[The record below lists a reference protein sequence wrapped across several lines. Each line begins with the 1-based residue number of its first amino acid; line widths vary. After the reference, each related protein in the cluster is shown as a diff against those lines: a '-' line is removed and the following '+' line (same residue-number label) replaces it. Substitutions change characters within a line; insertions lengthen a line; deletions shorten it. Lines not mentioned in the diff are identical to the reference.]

1 MKFLYTADIHLSGY
15 SQDKIVNNLPER
27 LNSIQNVLNEMATYC
42 IEHDISTFVIGG
54 DTLHG
59 KSLIHALAQSI
70 MLDFFRKYQKELEF
84 IILDGNHDLGGRG
97 EGAISALKSLDN
109 EPNVMRIGETTTIGD
124 ILFVPYHPGM
134 VKDIKSNKSK
144 YLISHFGLSEG
155 ILNSGMSIISD
166 LSITD
171 LAGRYKYVLLGHYH
185 KPQSIEREDITLYYV
200 GSPIQIDW
208 GEKNEEK
215 RFLVVDTETEYIE
228 SIPTTGY
235 TKYCE
240 FTITNED
247 KDEVIKVA
255 EQLKS
260 EGHFVKL
267 IMEETL
273 DTSGMDD
280 FIVIDR
286 REKDITNRGI
296 TTSMSMEDKLRRF
309 LEIKEIPEDDIDEY
323 LKVANTIIDEAVT

>member
-27 LNSIQNVLNEMATYC
+27 LHSINNVLHEMAKYC
-42 IEHDISTFVIGG
+42 IDHDISTFIIGG
-54 DTLHG
+54 DILHG
-59 KSLIHALAQSI
+59 KSLIHAMAQSI
-70 MLDFFRKYQKELEF
+70 MLDFFREYQQRLEF

-97 EGAISALKSLDN
+97 VGAVSALKSLDN
-109 EPNVMRIGETTTIGD
+109 EPNVMRIGETETIGD
-124 ILFVPYHPGM
+124 IMFVPYSPDM
-134 VKDIKSNKSK
+134 VKHIKSGKAK

-171 LAGRYKYVLLGHYH
+171 LAGRYEYVLLGHYH
-185 KPQSIEREDITLYYV
+185 KPQMIDREDITLYYV

-215 RFLVVDTETEYIE
+215 RFLIVDTETEYIE

-240 FTITNED
+240 YTITNED
-247 KDEVIKVA
+247 KDEVLKVA

-267 IMEETL
+267 VMEETV
-273 DTSGMDD
+273 DTEGMDD
-280 FIVIDR
+280 FILIDR
-286 REKDITNRGI
+286 RERDITNRGI
-296 TTSMSMEDKLRRF
+296 TTSMSMVDKLTRF
-309 LEIKEIPEDDIDEY
+309 LEIKEIPKDEIEEY
-323 LKVANTIIDEAVT
+323 LNTANFIIDEAVS

>member
-27 LNSIQNVLNEMATYC
+27 LNSIKNVLNEMAEYAVS
-42 IEHDISTFVIGG
+42 HDISTFIIGG
-54 DTLHG
+54 DILHG

-70 MLDFFRKYQKELEF
+70 MLDFFRSYQQQLEF
-84 IILDGNHDLGGRG
+84 IIIDGNHDLGGRG
-97 EGAISALKSLDN
+97 KGAVSALKSLDN
-109 EPNVMRIGETTTIGD
+109 EPNVMRMEEWQKVGD
-124 ILFVPYHPGM
+124 IMFVPYSPDM
-134 VKDIKSNKSK
+134 VKHIKSGKAK
-144 YLISHFGLSEG
+144 FLISHFGLSEG

-166 LSITD
+166 LSIND

-185 KPQSIEREDITLYYV
+185 KPQSIKREDISLYYV

-215 RFLVVDTETEYIE
+215 RFLIVDTETEIIE
-228 SIPTTGY
+228 SVPTTGY

-247 KDEVIKVA
+247 KESVMAIA
-255 EQLKS
+255 TALKA

-267 IMEETL
+267 VMEETV

-286 REKDITNRGI
+286 RERDITNRGI
-296 TTSMSMEDKLRRF
+296 TTSMSMVDKLTRF
-309 LEIKEIPEDDIDEY
+309 LEIKEIPKEDIEDY
-323 LKVANTIIDEAVT
+323 LKAANHIIDEAVS